1 MRVAH
6 RRNVPASSSSTP
18 LVDAVETE
26 LMLRS
31 DGVGNGS
38 GGTSTVIPVISE
50 EEEEGEET
58 LKKAVAGKEKGLVS
72 FLDRKTSIHP
82 PFFWHLIVKVLLK
95 FNCSVELLSCKVPL
109 NARFRK
115 LQKKVEKESRW
126 FLKGGKPR
134 I

>member
-38 GGTSTVIPVISE
+38 GGGPTVIPVISE
-50 EEEEGEET
+50 EDEGGEQMT
-58 LKKAVAGKEKGLVS
+58 KKAAAGSEKG
-72 FLDRKTSIHP
+72 
-82 PFFWHLIVKVLLK
+82 
-95 FNCSVELLSCKVPL
+95 
-109 NARFRK
+109 
-115 LQKKVEKESRW
+115 
-126 FLKGGKPR
+126 PR
-134 I
+134 VIL